1 MNDDEGDVRADG
13 GQGQSTWLKGQP
25 EPKDLTSRRGITEDG
40 WIWLGQ
46 DSGPAPEQ
54 RRFGRSLAK
63 AGLVVSAAAF
73 FGGLVLLAINV
84 GNGGDAQVVALSP
97 PSSSPAAATLPASPP
112 AAATVPASP
121 LATTSAA
128 GFGLS
133 GWSW

>member
-1 MNDDEGDVRADG
+1 MNDDKGHARVASGDG
-13 GQGQSTWLKGQP
+13 GESQRTGLKGRP
-25 EPKDLTSRRGITEDG
+25 KPKDLTSRRGITEDR
-40 WIWLGQ
+40 WTWLGQ
-46 DSGPAPEQ
+46 DSGPAPEE

-73 FGGLVLLAINV
+73 LGGLVLLAIDV
-84 GNGGDAQVVALSP
+84 GNNGDAQVVALHP
-97 PSSSPAAATLPASPP
+97 PSSSPAT
-112 AAATVPASP
+112 ATVPASP